1 GCSVRTPRG
10 PGPSTCRTGAPS
22 AAHSPRAPVTT
33 RARSAIP
40 RSRAPSTTASTGPR
54 RRPRP
59 PSAGTSNELSSPGC
73 APPSTSPP
81 TPRAGPLG
89 RSEDAADP
97 DRRTAAPGSP
107 DALPVRELLE
117 QTVVGIVL
125 GTEPALAGP
134 AARSG
139 EDRVLTRPL
148 HHQGDDHDQH
158 GQLSAD
164 QRHHPGGLLRP
175 VQVAPRHIEILVVG
189 AGDEAVGG
197 RDQHGE
203 EGVERHGRE
212 QIAEPADVRERA

>member
-1 GCSVRTPRG
+1 AGPSGRPTTTAGPTRHRQRSSPSLRGRRSPRAIASRSSGPSPASSRGCSVRTPRG

-59 PSAGTSNELSSPGC
+59 PSAGTSKELSSPGC

-139 EDRVLTRPL
+139 EGRVLTRPL

-164 QRHHPGGLLRP
+164 QR
-175 VQVAPRHIEILVVG
+175 
-189 AGDEAVGG
+189 
-197 RDQHGE
+197 
-203 EGVERHGRE
+203 
-212 QIAEPADVRERA
+212 